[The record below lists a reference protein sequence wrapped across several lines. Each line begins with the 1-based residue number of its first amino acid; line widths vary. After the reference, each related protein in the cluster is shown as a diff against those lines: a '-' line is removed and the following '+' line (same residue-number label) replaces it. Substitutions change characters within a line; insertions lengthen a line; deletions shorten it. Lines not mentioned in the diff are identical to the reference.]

1 MSSVQESFG
10 ASFADIAFVIAGYE
24 LAFGVLLIAG
34 SRLGDHHGRR
44 RLFILG
50 MLAFTLSSFLCGV
63 AASATILIAAR
74 LMQGAA
80 GALLFPQIYA
90 SLRVIYD
97 GKGRSR
103 AFGLLGMPLGLAAI
117 AGQVIGG
124 LLVEMN
130 LFGLGWRVFF
140 LINIPVGILAAI
152 AARTI
157 PESKSQTDTD
167 IDWTG
172 VILISYGLL
181 LLLLPLLEGP
191 NIGWPLWT
199 GYSFIAGL
207 TLTALF
213 LAWQYRLANMGGTR
227 IISLTLFRQSAFS
240 VGSLCIL
247 LIYSTATSRLLC

>member
-140 LINIPVGILAAI
+140 
-152 AARTI
+152 
-157 PESKSQTDTD
+157 
-167 IDWTG
+167 
-172 VILISYGLL
+172 
-181 LLLLPLLEGP
+181 
-191 NIGWPLWT
+191 
-199 GYSFIAGL
+199 
-207 TLTALF
+207 
-213 LAWQYRLANMGGTR
+213 
-227 IISLTLFRQSAFS
+227 
-240 VGSLCIL
+240 
-247 LIYSTATSRLLC
+247 